1 MANIEKVSGV
11 FGGIKTDE
19 PIQNCGNN
27 GIGIENAI
35 NINGENTINNSSTG
49 TNLPAK
55 NTFWNKVKSVLFH
68 STNFSFFQMLLLE
81 IRNS

>member
-19 PIQNCGNN
+19 PIHNCGNN

-35 NINGENTINNSSTG
+35 NKNGQNTINNTRTG
-49 TNLPAK
+49 
-55 NTFWNKVKSVLFH
+55 S
-68 STNFSFFQMLLLE
+68 
-81 IRNS
+81 

>member
-55 NTFWNKVKSVLFH
+55 NTSVSYTHLTLP
-68 STNFSFFQMLLLE
+68 TNRE
-81 IRNS
+81 V

>member
-49 TNLPAK
+49 TN
-55 NTFWNKVKSVLFH
+55 
-68 STNFSFFQMLLLE
+68 
-81 IRNS
+81 